1 VLAVAAYLAT
11 QAPVLHLSLVS
22 TKMASEEPVPPP
34 TRRLLPVDAQS
45 KPEAE
50 TKPSRRLDEVYV
62 KNRGPAY
69 GLDALEFWRAGING
83 TDQVLQLVSP
93 GLNMDSCY
101 WNESTSTPRV
111 VTLTRPIITPTFDPA
126 TNLTT
131 NVTVLEPYN
140 VTVYDIDYHKL
151 VDYIAYADGG
161 VKYLDPT
168 GHGSKIA
175 GGFVPTC
182 TFVHVQLH
190 LTDRLSAEW

>member
-1 VLAVAAYLAT
+1 
-11 QAPVLHLSLVS
+11 
-22 TKMASEEPVPPP
+22 
-34 TRRLLPVDAQS
+34 
-45 KPEAE
+45 
-50 TKPSRRLDEVYV
+50 
-62 KNRGPAY
+62 
-69 GLDALEFWRAGING
+69 
-83 TDQVLQLVSP
+83 
-93 GLNMDSCY
+93 
-101 WNESTSTPRV
+101 V